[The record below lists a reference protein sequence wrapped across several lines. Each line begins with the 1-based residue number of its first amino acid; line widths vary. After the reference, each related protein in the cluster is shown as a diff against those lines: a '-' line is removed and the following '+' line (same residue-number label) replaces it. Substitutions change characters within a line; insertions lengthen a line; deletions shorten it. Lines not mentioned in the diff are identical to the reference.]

1 MEDTTTRLHVS
12 RRTLVIAAQMLV
24 FAIFVGFAYW
34 ALRGDIGDAAD
45 ALEEA
50 SWIDFGIGCVF
61 IAAYYLVFVLGFRRI
76 LGDWGVPITYLTS
89 LRAEMVSML
98 AKYIPGGI
106 WTPAARIVALRRA
119 GVTDT
124 ALVGATMFVEAS
136 LSAVSGV
143 LVFVLGL
150 RWVHG
155 VDAPLAPLILF
166 ALLLI
171 LLLHPRI
178 FHATAGRIVRRFG
191 GTELP
196 DVRWRLL
203 LQLLVF
209 YSGTWLIGGLGL
221 FFLVR
226 AVGGDPPLSSVP
238 FLGGVSA
245 VGAIVAVLAIFAP
258 SGLGPRE
265 ASMYGLML
273 AVASEGAALG
283 ATVLNR
289 VAITLV
295 ELLLLLVGGIALR
308 HLQDDEA
315 EPAVQDAPA

>member
-1 MEDTTTRLHVS
+1 MEETTTRWHVR

-24 FAIFVGFAYW
+24 FAIFVGLAYW
-34 ALRGDIGDAAD
+34 ALRGGLGEAAD
-45 ALEEA
+45 SLEEA
-50 SWIDFGIGCVF
+50 SWVDFGLGSVF

-76 LGDWGVPITYLTS
+76 LGDWGVPITYVTS

-166 ALLLI
+166 ALLLV
-171 LLLHPRI
+171 LLLHPTI
-178 FHATAGRIVRRFG
+178 FHATAGRIVRRFA

-196 DVRWRLL
+196 RVRWRLL
-203 LQLLVF
+203 LELLVF
-209 YSGTWLIGGLGL
+209 YSGTCLIGGLGL

-226 AVGGDPPLSSVP
+226 AVGGDPPVSSVP

-245 VGAIVAVLAIFAP
+245 VGAIVAVLAVFAP

-265 ASMYGLML
+265 ATMYGLLL
-273 AVASEGAALG
+273 ALVTDSVALAAT
-283 ATVLNR
+283 ALNR
-289 VAITLV
+289 IAITVV
-295 ELLLLLVGGIALR
+295 EVLLLLGAGVVPWLR
-308 HLQDDEA
+308 RRLRR
-315 EPAVQDAPA
+315 